1 MAKTVAG
8 GSQELVTGG
17 QLVEQLAPPRKSRSR
32 GGLGK
37 PGPLRQALKYGVI
50 TLLGLIFIF
59 PLVWMVL
66 TSLKPLPE
74 AVTYPPVWIPHPFL
88 FKNYPNAL
96 ESEPFLSYFK
106 WTMWY
111 CVTTVVGVAVSSS
124 LVAYG
129 FACLEWKGRDALFYV
144 MVSTL
149 LLPFIVTLIPLF
161 VLYKHI
167 GWVGSYKPLI
177 IPTFFG
183 SSVFSTFL
191 LRQFFLGI
199 PRPLL
204 DAARVDGAGEFFIYR
219 RIVLPL
225 AKPAMA
231 SVALFQFIYAWNDF
245 LGPLIYIDKSSL
257 YPISIGL
264 DQFLGQYTTNWS
276 WLMAATT
283 VATVPIVILFF
294 LTQRYFVEGITLTG
308 LKG

>member
-1 MAKTVAG
+1 
-8 GSQELVTGG
+8 L
-17 QLVEQLAPPRKSRSR
+17 
-32 GGLGK
+32 
-37 PGPLRQALKYGVI
+37 
-50 TLLGLIFIF
+50 
-59 PLVWMVL
+59 
-66 TSLKPLPE
+66 
-74 AVTYPPVWIPHPFL
+74 
-88 FKNYPNAL
+88 
-96 ESEPFLSYFK
+96 
-106 WTMWY
+106 
-111 CVTTVVGVAVSSS
+111 SSS
-124 LVAYG
+124 LAAYG
-129 FACLEWKGRDALFYV
+129 FGCLDWKGRNVLFYI
-144 MVSTL
+144 MISTL

-161 VLYKHI
+161 VLYKHL

-191 LRQFFLGI
+191 LRQFFMGI

-225 AKPAMA
+225 AKPALA

-264 DQFLGQYTTNWS
+264 DQFLGQYTTNWT
-276 WLMAATT
+276 WMMAATT
-283 VATVPIVILFF
+283 VATVPIVCLFF
-294 LTQRYFVEGITLTG
+294 LTQRYFVEGITVSG

>member
-1 MAKTVAG
+1 VANTVTV
-8 GSQELVTGG
+8 SPREVVTGA
-17 QLVEQLAPPRKSRSR
+17 QVVEQMRPRRVRSS
-32 GGLGK
+32 GPLGT
-37 PGPLRQALKYGVI
+37 PGPLRQTFKYVLI
-50 TLLGLIFIF
+50 TLLALVFLF

-74 AVTYPPVWIPHPFL
+74 AVAYPPVWLPHPFL

-96 ESEPFLSYFK
+96 QSEPFLGYFK
-106 WTMWY
+106 WTLYY
-111 CVTTVVGVAVSSS
+111 CITTVIGVALSSS

-129 FACLEWKGRDALFYV
+129 FSCLEWKGRDALFYV

-161 VLYKHI
+161 VLYKHL

-177 IPTFFG
+177 IPTFLG

-245 LGPLIYIDKSSL
+245 LGPLIYINSSSL

-294 LTQRYFVEGITLTG
+294 LTQRYFVEGITVTG